1 MLYLIIIA
9 VLLVLI
15 FGPQIWVRHVISHH
29 QAHREDLP
37 GTGGE
42 LARHLLDEM
51 DLQQVKVEATTAGGD
66 HYDPNDKT
74 VRLSPEHMDGK
85 SLSAV
90 AIAAHEVGHAMQDAG
105 QYGPLQWRQRV
116 VSFAQKFEPIGGVIM
131 MAAPVVALVVRSPHV
146 MALQIGVG
154 LCVIGVS
161 VAAHLVTLPVEFDA
175 SFKRALP
182 VLQKGQYLQDK
193 DLGKARHVLKAAAMT
208 YVAAALMSLL
218 NVARWIRYIRF

>member
-1 MLYLIIIA
+1 MIYMIIIA
-9 VLLVLI
+9 LILALI
-15 FGPQIWVRHVISHH
+15 FGPQIWVKHVISKH
-29 QAHREDLP
+29 QAHRDDFP

-42 LARHLLDEM
+42 LARHLLDQM
-51 DLQQVKVEATTAGGD
+51 DLQHVKVEETPHGD

-74 VRLSPEHMDGK
+74 VRLLPEHMDGK

-105 QYGPLQWRQRV
+105 QYGPLLWRQRV

-131 MAAPVVALVVRSPHV
+131 MAAPLVALVVRSPHV
-146 MALQIGVG
+146 MALQIGLG

-182 VLQKGQYLQDK
+182 VLQQGKYLQDK
-193 DLGKARHVLKAAAMT
+193 DLSKARHVLKAAAMT
-208 YVAAALMSLL
+208 YVASAMMSLL

>member
-1 MLYLIIIA
+1 MIYMIIIA
-9 VLLVLI
+9 LILALI
-15 FGPQIWVRHVISHH
+15 FGPQIWVKHVISKH
-29 QAHREDLP
+29 QAHRDDFP

-51 DLQQVKVEATTAGGD
+51 DLQHVKVEETPHGD

-74 VRLSPEHMDGK
+74 VRLLPEHMDGK

-105 QYGPLQWRQRV
+105 QYGPLLWRQRV

-131 MAAPVVALVVRSPHV
+131 MAAPLVALVVRSPHV
-146 MALQIGVG
+146 MALQIGLG

-182 VLQKGQYLQDK
+182 VLQQGKYLQDK
-193 DLGKARHVLKAAAMT
+193 DLSKARHVLKAAAMT
-208 YVAAALMSLL
+208 YVASAMMSLL

>member
-1 MLYLIIIA
+1 MIYMIIIA
-9 VLLVLI
+9 LILALI
-15 FGPQIWVRHVISHH
+15 FGPQIWVKHVISKH
-29 QAHREDLP
+29 QAHRDDFP

-51 DLQQVKVEATTAGGD
+51 DLQHVKVEETPHGD

-74 VRLSPEHMDGK
+74 VRLLPEHMDGK

-105 QYGPLQWRQRV
+105 QYGPLLWRQRV

-131 MAAPVVALVVRSPHV
+131 MAAPLVALLVRSPHV
-146 MALQIGVG
+146 MALQIGLG

-182 VLQKGQYLQDK
+182 VLQQGKYLQDK
-193 DLGKARHVLKAAAMT
+193 DLSKARHVLKAAAMT
-208 YVAAALMSLL
+208 YVASAMMSLL

>member
-1 MLYLIIIA
+1 MIYMIIIA
-9 VLLVLI
+9 LILALI
-15 FGPQIWVRHVISHH
+15 FGPQIWVKHVISKH
-29 QAHREDLP
+29 QAHRDDFP

-51 DLQQVKVEATTAGGD
+51 DLQHVRVEETPHGD

-74 VRLSPEHMDGK
+74 VRLLPEHMDGK

-105 QYGPLQWRQRV
+105 QYGPLLWRQRV
-116 VSFAQKFEPIGGVIM
+116 VSFAQKFEPVGGVIM
-131 MAAPVVALVVRSPHV
+131 MAAPLVALVVRSPHV
-146 MALQIGVG
+146 MALQIGLG

-182 VLQKGQYLQDK
+182 VLQQGKYLQDK
-193 DLGKARHVLKAAAMT
+193 DLSKARHVLKAAAMT
-208 YVAAALMSLL
+208 YVASAMMSLL